1 MAVLYGR
8 RRVGKTFL
16 LQHVLEQADVTT
28 VYFAA
33 TQDLSE
39 AELLR
44 FIEALQPVLPAD
56 LAVPKTWSQALDALV
71 DASVD
76 TPIAVVLD
84 EVPYLVGSNKA
95 WPSILQR
102 AWDRAVNLGRPCH
115 LALFLTGSAIATMTK
130 IVSSGGALF
139 ERPDEILRLEPFDL
153 PTATTFTG
161 FDDAVKAVECY
172 AACGGYPLLH
182 RRWNT
187 DETATQNLV
196 RLAGDPTGALATNA
210 STLLLD
216 LGDAAI
222 YRRLLSAIGRGSTKF
237 GEITSHVGQRVDSAL
252 EILLRGGYLRR
263 STPIGESRRTAPMWE
278 IADTYL
284 RFWFAVVERDY
295 QLIEGG
301 QGSAVLARNEPSWK
315 TTVENTFENEARR
328 HLIRASE
335 SGELA
340 SMIVGRWWTSR
351 PRRAEVDV
359 VGIAGNRWSLVG
371 EVKWSSR
378 FAFHDWQQFEAN
390 IAAAGDR
397 AVGAQRAVW
406 SRGPIQSQVLSA
418 APGLLTFTPSD
429 VTGLK

>member
-44 FIEALQPVLPAD
+44 FIEVLQPVLPAN
-56 LAVPKTWSQALDALV
+56 LPFPKTWSQALDALV
-71 DASVD
+71 NASVD
-76 TPIAVVLD
+76 RPIAIVLD
-84 EVPYLVGSNKA
+84 EVPYLVDSNKA
-95 WPSILQR
+95 WPSMLQR
-102 AWDRAVNLGRPCH
+102 AWDRAVNLGQPCH

-153 PTATTFTG
+153 PTATAFTG

-182 RRWNT
+182 RRWNL

-263 STPIGESRRTAPMWE
+263 STPIGESRRTEPMWE

-284 RFWFAVVERDY
+284 RFWFAVIERDY

-315 TTVENTFENEARR
+315 ATIENTFENEARR

-351 PRRAEVDV
+351 PHQAEVDV
-359 VGIAGNRWSLVG
+359 VGIAGNRWALVG

-390 IAAAGDR
+390 VAAAGDR

-406 SRGPIQSQVLSA
+406 SKGPIQPQVLSA